1 MAKQRDNNK
10 KPEFYTDPSTFGGTD
25 THTHTHT
32 DTDTYE
38 YTPEPE
44 TRSKRANLLVRPSVW
59 DALTK
64 IAKRTHRSNNDIIN
78 ELIEK
83 YIEER

>member
-1 MAKQRDNNK
+1 MAKNREK
-10 KPEFYTDPSTFGGTD
+10 KAPEFYTGPDTFNTHTD
-25 THTHTHT
+25 THTHT
-32 DTDTYE
+32 DEYE

-83 YIEER
+83 YVEKQ